1 MKLPIKSKQQTLAAH
16 KGSNAVPCTALNG
29 GDDFGMWGREWK
41 RKKLG
46 AVGSD
51 QGMTRERRCVRN
63 DVFPIVTNSRQ
74 LVTNSSRVL
83 LSVRPGVLL
92 SVVAYLS

>member
-1 MKLPIKSKQQTLAAH
+1 MGVMILGCGEGN
-16 KGSNAVPCTALNG
+16 GSG
-29 GDDFGMWGREWK
+29 
-41 RKKLG
+41 KKLG

-51 QGMTRERRCVRN
+51 QGLMRERRCVRN